1 MPSLVTSACVT
12 IFMCFHDGSEE
23 DGFMAEDELFKFEE
37 GLTQLCREV
46 RPLDDITVWVE
57 QVNDPPLAS
66 YIIHFNRNDNGS
78 VVNTEIVSISRLDI
92 EDKSAGQKILAA
104 INKV

>member
-1 MPSLVTSACVT
+1 MSSLITSACVT
-12 IFMCFHDGSEE
+12 IFLCFHDGSEE
-23 DGFMAEDELFKFEE
+23 DGFMAEDDLSKYEDW
-37 GLTQLCREV
+37 LTQLCREV

-57 QVNDPPLAS
+57 QVNDPPLGS
-66 YIIHFNRNDNGS
+66 YIIHFNRNDNGN